1 MVGSL
6 TTTTGKVS
14 SSPQQPK
21 RQSPNL
27 DGNWFIRK
35 ESKFVMRYGIE
46 CKIRDTTSFFTSWVD
61 AESSS
66 EALAKFKQ
74 GKVYREQS
82 SKLDIIRVVE
92 MQSK

>member
-1 MVGSL
+1 
-6 TTTTGKVS
+6 
-14 SSPQQPK
+14 
-21 RQSPNL
+21 
-27 DGNWFIRK
+27 
-35 ESKFVMRYGIE
+35 MRYGIE

-61 AESSS
+61 AESES

>member
-1 MVGSL
+1 MVLCGFERI
-6 TTTTGKVS
+6 
-14 SSPQQPK
+14 K
-21 RQSPNL
+21 RKQ
-27 DGNWFIRK
+27 DRNWFIRK
-35 ESKFVMRYGIE
+35 ESKLIMRYGIE

-61 AESSS
+61 AESSG

>member
-1 MVGSL
+1 MALKELKGSRMEIGL
-6 TTTTGKVS
+6 SVKKV
-14 SSPQQPK
+14 
-21 RQSPNL
+21 NY
-27 DGNWFIRK
+27 I
-35 ESKFVMRYGIE
+35 VIMRYGIE

-92 MQSK
+92 MQSR

>member
-1 MVGSL
+1 
-6 TTTTGKVS
+6 
-14 SSPQQPK
+14 
-21 RQSPNL
+21 
-27 DGNWFIRK
+27 
-35 ESKFVMRYGIE
+35 MRYGIE

-66 EALAKFKQ
+66 EALVKFKQ

>member
-1 MVGSL
+1 MVLCGFERI
-6 TTTTGKVS
+6 
-14 SSPQQPK
+14 K
-21 RQSPNL
+21 RKQV
-27 DGNWFIRK
+27 GNWFIRK
-35 ESKFVMRYGIE
+35 ESKFIMRYGIE

>member
-1 MVGSL
+1 MALKELKGSRIGIGL
-6 TTTTGKVS
+6 SAKKV
-14 SSPQQPK
+14 
-21 RQSPNL
+21 NY
-27 DGNWFIRK
+27 II
-35 ESKFVMRYGIE
+35 MRYGIE

-82 SKLDIIRVVE
+82 SKLDIIRIVE

>member
-1 MVGSL
+1 MGRTSPHP
-6 TTTTGKVS
+6 S
-14 SSPQQPK
+14 SQ
-21 RQSPNL
+21 R
-27 DGNWFIRK
+27 GNHQTWMGIGLSIK
-35 ESKFVMRYGIE
+35 KGNYIIMRYGIE

-74 GKVYREQS
+74 GKVYREQQS